1 MTSSMAV
8 AVRALIA
15 ASPSITPRAFAAS
28 CVSNASTVLAMATP
42 TRLLVR
48 RSMSL
53 ISRSSRSS
61 GRRMPW
67 ARRSPRSAGGTV
79 MSSLKNWPGRST
91 LPVTI
96 PPLPG
101 SPEPARDVVLGDA
114 FLRRREDLPRG
125 AHLHQVAGPVR
136 VHPEERGG
144 LGDPRRL
151 LHVMGDDHDR
161 EGRGELLDQVLDP
174 LGRDRVERRAGL
186 VHQDDVRVDGDRPGD
201 AQPLLLA
208 AGERE
213 PRLPSEVVLH
223 LVPER
228 RLLQALLDG
237 LVEAGAVGDAVPART
252 VGDIL
257 VDGHRERVRALED
270 ESDAPPYLDRL
281 HLRTVDVLAVEEDG
295 PANLRRRDQVVHP
308 VEAAQDRRL
317 AAAGRAD
324 EGGHRARG
332 DVHGDVAHR
341 ALGPVE
347 DVQVADLDLDLGGRR
362 RVGPGR
368 GRRGQRDWR
377 SHDRRRWVQ
386 DGHRVGCAP
395 LGIRGVRAA
404 AHADVMW
411 RWRARPRPRAPRLKT
426 RTMAIRTADDVSA
439 IWRTKLPSPSELS
452 FQM

>member
-125 AHLHQVAGPVR
+125 AHLHQVAGPVGI
-136 VHPEERGG
+136 HPEERGG

-151 LHVMGDDHDR
+151 LHVVGHDHDR
-161 EGRGELLDQVLDP
+161 ERGRKLLDQVLDP
-174 LGRDRVERRAGL
+174 LGRDRVERRARL

-201 AQPLLLA
+201 AEPLLLA

-213 PRLPSEVVLH
+213 PRLPAEVVLH

-228 RLLQALLDG
+228 RLLQALLDD

-252 VGDIL
+252 VGDVL
-257 VDGHRERVRALED
+257 VDGHRERVGALED
-270 ESDAPPYLDRL
+270 ETDAAPHLDRL
-281 HLRTVDVLAVEEDG
+281 HVRCVDVLAVEQDA
-295 PANLRRRDQVVHP
+295 PANPRRRDQVVHP

-317 AAAGRAD
+317 AAAGGAD
-324 EGGHRARG
+324 EGGHGARG
-332 DVHGDVAHR
+332 DVHVDVAHG
-341 ALGPVE
+341 ALGPIE
-347 DVQVADLDLDLGGRR
+347 DIQVADLDLDLWGRR

-368 GRRGQRDWR
+368 GRWGKRDGGT
-377 SHDRRRWVQ
+377 SHHRRWVQ
-386 DGHRVGCAP
+386 NRHRVACAP
-395 LGIRGVRAA
+395 LGAGDIRAA

-426 RTMAIRTADDVSA
+426 RTMTTRTADDVSA
-439 IWRTKLPSPSELS
+439 IWRTKLPSPSEFS